1 VNAVEKSEIL
11 ALVVDSGL
19 PRRRAVAQLRLS
31 KSTYYRWLRRQVEG
45 RLQDRKGGALTP
57 WNKLMPEEESRIL
70 TKARASP
77 ELSARQL
84 ALSLVDSDGLYVS
97 ESTVFRILK
106 REGLI
111 KPAEIVGFKAG
122 KEYHRKTKRP
132 NELWA
137 TDCAYLKV
145 VNWGWYYLV
154 TVMDDFSRF
163 ILAWELKSD
172 MAAGSL
178 IDLVQQAVDLTGMT
192 DVPVEDRTVLLS
204 DNGPGYLSR
213 QFNDYLRLLEI
224 RHIIASPYHPQTNGK
239 IERYH
244 RTIKGE
250 INLMPYEMPGELK
263 EAIKSFIDYY
273 NYRRYHEGL
282 GDVTPYDVYTGR
294 YLEVIQKR
302 KEAKN
307 RTLQLRRDYN
317 RTAREQGSGRLS
329 VHSFTRP
336 NCPTFADYIQF
347 LMGYVGFSI

>member
-1 VNAVEKSEIL
+1 VSAAEKGEIL
-11 ALVVDSGL
+11 ALVAKSGL
-19 PRRRAVAQLRLS
+19 PCRRTLTQLGLPR
-31 KSTYYRWLRRQVEG
+31 STYYRWLRRQAEG
-45 RLQDRKGGALTP
+45 RLQDRKGGSPIP
-57 WNKLMPEEESRIL
+57 WNKLRPEEEVKIL
-70 TKARASP
+70 VQARASP

-84 ALSLVDSDGLYVS
+84 ALKIVDFEGLYVS

-132 NELWA
+132 NELLA
-137 TDCAYLKV
+137 TDCAHLKIIG
-145 VNWGWYYLV
+145 WGWYYLV

-178 IDLVQQAVDLTGMT
+178 IDVVQQAVDLTGMS

-213 QFNDYLRLLEI
+213 QFGEYLRMVGI
-224 RHIIASPYHPQTNGK
+224 RHIVASPYHPQTNGK

-250 INLMPYEMPGELK
+250 IKLIPYEMPGELT
-263 EAIKSFIDYY
+263 EAIKAFIECY

-282 GDVTPYDVYTGR
+282 SDVTPYDVYTGR
-294 YLEVIQKR
+294 HLEILQRR
-302 KEAKN
+302 KEAKD
-307 RTLQLRRDYN
+307 RTLQARMDYN
-317 RTAREQGSGRLS
+317 RVVREKDSGL
-329 VHSFTRP
+329 
-336 NCPTFADYIQF
+336 
-347 LMGYVGFSI
+347 